1 VLYLL
6 LIKNQSI
13 LMSQIAKKVFTG
25 IAALV
30 CFAGTVQAQDSI
42 NIVSTAV
49 PFLRISPDARAGGM
63 GDLSI
68 ATSPDA
74 NAPFYNLAKVPF
86 AKKSSAIALNYTPW
100 LKDLGLTDVYLASL
114 AAYYKLSDQDA
125 VSTSLRFFSLGN
137 IQLTDYSGNILNTV
151 KPSEFSIDAGYSR
164 IINSKLSIG
173 VALRYINSRLVV
185 GDVGTGVVYK
195 AGTSVAGDISLY
207 HNGVDEAG
215 NGVNWG
221 IVLSNLGAKIG
232 YTNDSRNKDYIPA
245 NLGIGATYTSAINE
259 SNKITFGVD
268 INKLLVP
275 TAPSG
280 TGNYAVD
287 STNLANYRSTSLISS
302 WFKSFSDGT
311 SQLNSLT
318 ASLGA
323 EYGYN
328 DQFFVRAGYFYENK
342 NRGNRKFFSVGA
354 GFNMDQL
361 SINFSYLVPSGS
373 GVTRNPLSNTL
384 RFGIVFN
391 LGAGSDDSGPATVGR

>member
-1 VLYLL
+1 
-6 LIKNQSI
+6 
-13 LMSQIAKKVFTG
+13 MTPIAKKMFTG
-25 IAALV
+25 FAAIL
-30 CFAGTVQAQDSI
+30 CLAGSIQAQTEPI

-63 GDLSI
+63 GDLAI

-74 NAPFYNLAKVPF
+74 NAPFWNLAKVPF
-86 AKKSSAIALNYTPW
+86 AKKRSAIALNYTPW

-114 AAYYKLSDQDA
+114 AGYYKLDDQSA
-125 VSTSLRFFSLGN
+125 VSSSLRYFSLGN

-164 IINSKLSIG
+164 LLNDKLSIG

-195 AGTSVAGDISLY
+195 AGNSVAGDVSLFY
-207 HNGVDEAG
+207 HGVDEG
-215 NGVNWG
+215 GSGLNWG
-221 IVLSNLGAKIG
+221 VTLSNLGSKIG
-232 YTNDSRNKDYIPA
+232 YTNDSKNKDFIPA

-259 SNKITFGVD
+259 SNKITFGLD

-275 TAPSG
+275 TAPSATG
-280 TGNYAVD
+280 TYSVD
-287 STNLANYRSTSLISS
+287 SANLEAYRSTSLISS
-302 WFKSFSDGT
+302 WFKSFGDGT
-311 SQLNSLT
+311 NQLNSLQM
-318 ASLGA
+318 SLGA
-323 EYGYN
+323 EYAYN

-354 GFNMDQL
+354 GFNIDQVN
-361 SINFSYLVPSGS
+361 INFSYLVPSGS

-391 LGAGSDDSGPATVGR
+391 INGADGQ

>member
-1 VLYLL
+1 MRLPVFLL
-6 LIKNQSI
+6 
-13 LMSQIAKKVFTG
+13 FCFG
-25 IAALV
+25 AAAV
-30 CFAGTVQAQDSI
+30 IPASAQTDSI

-63 GDLSI
+63 GDLAI

-74 NAPFYNLAKVPF
+74 NAPFWNLAKVPF
-86 AKKSSAIALNYTPW
+86 AKKQTAIAVNYTPW

-114 AAYYKLSDQDA
+114 AAYHKLDDQQA
-125 VSTSLRFFSLGN
+125 ISTSMRFFSLGN

-151 KPSEFSIDAGYSR
+151 KPSEFCIDAGYSR
-164 IINSKLSIG
+164 VLNEKMSIG
-173 VALRYINSRLVV
+173 VALRYINSRLVT

-195 AGTSVAGDISLY
+195 AGNAVAGDISLY
-207 HNGVDEAG
+207 YNGKAEDG
-215 NGVNWG
+215 SGLSWGV
-221 IVLSNLGAKIG
+221 VLSNLGSKVG

-245 NLGIGATYTSAINE
+245 NLGLGATYTSAINE
-259 SNKITFGVD
+259 SNKITFGLD

-275 TAPSG
+275 SSPTA
-280 TGNYAVD
+280 TGNYSVD
-287 STNLANYRSTSLISS
+287 SAKLAEYRSTSVVSS

-311 SQLNSLT
+311 NQLNSLQ

-323 EYGYN
+323 EYAYN

-354 GFNMDQL
+354 GFSLDQL
-361 SINFSYLVPSGS
+361 QINFSYLVPSGS

-391 LGAGSDDSGPATVGR
+391 LDPKE

>member
-1 VLYLL
+1 
-6 LIKNQSI
+6 
-13 LMSQIAKKVFTG
+13 MSTIVKKTVTG
-25 IAALV
+25 IAAMLCLV
-30 CFAGTVQAQDSI
+30 CSVNAQTDSI

-63 GDLSI
+63 GDLAI

-74 NAPFYNLAKVPF
+74 NAPFWNLAKVPF
-86 AKKSSAIALNYTPW
+86 AKKRTAIAVNYTPW

-114 AAYYKLSDQDA
+114 AVYHKLDDQQA
-125 VSTSLRFFSLGN
+125 ISTSLRYFSLGN

-164 IINSKLSIG
+164 VLNEKMSIG

-195 AGTSVAGDISLY
+195 AGNAVAGDVSLFY
-207 HNGVDEAG
+207 HGVGEDG
-215 NGVNWG
+215 GGLNWG
-221 IVLSNLGAKIG
+221 VVLSNLGSKIG

-245 NLGIGATYTSAINE
+245 NLGLGATYTSIINE
-259 SNKITFGVD
+259 SNKVTFGLD

-275 TAPSG
+275 AAPLA
-280 TGNYAVD
+280 TGNYSVD
-287 STNLANYRSTSLISS
+287 SSNLYNYRNTSVVSS
-302 WFKSFSDGT
+302 WMKSFSDGT
-311 SQLNSLT
+311 NQLTSLQ

-323 EYGYN
+323 EYAYN
-328 DQFFVRAGYFYENK
+328 EQFFVRAGYFYEDK
-342 NRGNRKFFSVGA
+342 TRGNRKFFSVGA
-354 GFNMDQL
+354 GFSIDQL
-361 SINFSYLVPSGS
+361 NINFSYLVPSGS

-391 LGAGSDDSGPATVGR
+391 LDPKE

>member
-1 VLYLL
+1 
-6 LIKNQSI
+6 
-13 LMSQIAKKVFTG
+13 MSPIAKKVMTG
-25 IAALV
+25 FAALV
-30 CFAGTVQAQDSI
+30 CFAATVQAQDSI

-86 AKKSSAIALNYTPW
+86 AKKNSAIALNYTPW

-125 VSTSLRFFSLGN
+125 ISTSLRFFSLGN

-164 IINSKLSIG
+164 VINSKLSIG

-207 HNGVDEAG
+207 HQGVDESG
-215 NGVNWG
+215 TGVNWG

-245 NLGIGATYTSAINE
+245 NLGIGATYTTAINE
-259 SNKITFGVD
+259 SNKVTFGVD

-275 TAPSG
+275 TAPSATG
-280 TGNYAVD
+280 TYSVD

-354 GFNMDQL
+354 GFNIDQL
-361 SINFSYLVPSGS
+361 NINFSYLVPSGS

-391 LGAGSDDSGPATVGR
+391 LGASADNGPAIGQ